1 MANIPQILHKY
12 RSIAVVGL
20 SPKTARTSYAVTQY
34 MQQQGY
40 RIIPVNPLAAGKTIL
55 GEPCYATLM

>member
-20 SPKTARTSYAVTQY
+20 SPQTARTSYAVTQY
-34 MQQQGY
+34 MQQQG
-40 RIIPVNPLAAGKTIL
+40 
-55 GEPCYATLM
+55 